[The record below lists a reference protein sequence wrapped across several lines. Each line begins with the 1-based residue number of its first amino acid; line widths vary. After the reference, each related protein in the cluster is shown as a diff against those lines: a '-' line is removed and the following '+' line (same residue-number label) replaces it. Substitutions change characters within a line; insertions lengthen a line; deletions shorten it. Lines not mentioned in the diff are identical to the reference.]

1 MITGTSPHRAVAL
14 PVLSVALLGLAAAGN
29 GETIVFGGGPGSRAW
44 DQEYS
49 EIAVID
55 FEANPGSI
63 QPLQNDPEDNISL
76 QLIERGGQITS
87 PNARTVLEVTQSEFE
102 DLLDNMVDGRNTAFE
117 IKIPSATGII
127 LRFDLGERF
136 GVNRIR
142 FYPREG
148 FEEFFLKGYEVL
160 LNDGSEE
167 QQTVSGNPDLRLF
180 RTVERNDDPVVNL
193 DVPLQFVRFIE
204 VKQLIRGEWEIDEF
218 EVFGEGFASAAAYTS
233 KAFDEGRPAIFGSI
247 MWTKQTIGEPT
258 KVSATVSTRSG
269 GTPDP
274 SDSLEWSGWSPPYP
288 AGVRTQIASPAPRQ
302 YWQFRVLFQ
311 SSDILSAATV
321 DSIAVE
327 VSPALADAVVGEV
340 WPQDAVIGQA
350 TELTYWVRSYN
361 SSGFD
366 RLDIETPAP
375 VEVIRSVQIDGAD
388 VAWDKEDIEE
398 EDGDIG
404 GVRISFPRITGDD
417 RLLRVAF
424 ESIALHYNTVFVG
437 RVFDTQRPQN
447 LPQPLV
453 PGDVGADPVAAG
465 DDLSVTTRVADNRI
479 YFLEAAPAPFTPN
492 GDGVNDQAIVTY
504 DIVNLTGGTPVSVQV
519 YDLAGRLRRVLYS
532 DLDISG
538 RYQRV
543 WDGADDNGQM
553 LSPGVYLV
561 RVEVAADTGT
571 ESKTAVVP
579 LVY

>member
-1 MITGTSPHRAVAL
+1 MAL
-14 PVLSVALLGLAAAGN
+14 PILSVALLGFAAAGN

-76 QLIERGGQITS
+76 KLIERGGQITS

-102 DLLDNMVDGRNTAFE
+102 NLLDNMVDGRNTAFE

-142 FYPREG
+142 FYPRKG
-148 FEEFFLKGYEVL
+148 FEEFFLKGFKVS

-167 QQTVSGNPDLRLF
+167 QKTLSGNPDLRLF
-180 RTVERNDDPVVNL
+180 RTVERNDDPVVDM

-233 KAFDEGRPAIFGSI
+233 KVFDEVRPAIFGSI
-247 MWTKQTIGEPT
+247 IWAKATIGEPT
-258 KVSATVSTRSG
+258 EVSATVSTRSG

-274 SDSLEWSGWSPPYP
+274 SDSLEWSGWSRPYP

-311 SSDILSAATV
+311 SNDILSAATV

-340 WPQDAVIGQA
+340 WPQDAAIGQA

-388 VAWDKEDIEE
+388 VAWDKEDTEDD
-398 EDGDIG
+398 DGDIV

-417 RLLRVAF
+417 RLLRVVF

-447 LPQPLV
+447 LPQTLV
-453 PGDVGADPVAAG
+453 PGDVGADPVAVG

-492 GDGVNDQAIVTY
+492 GDGVNDQTIVTY
-504 DIVNLTGGTPVSVQV
+504 DIANLTSGTPVSVQI
-519 YDLAGRLRRVLYS
+519 YDLAGSLRRVLYS

-538 RYQRV
+538 RYQRI

-553 LSPGVYLV
+553 VSPGVYLV
-561 RVEVAADTGT
+561 RVEVAADTGK

>member
-1 MITGTSPHRAVAL
+1 MAL

-44 DQEYS
+44 EQEYS
-49 EIAVID
+49 ENETTIID

-63 QPLQNDPEDNISL
+63 QPLQNDPQDNISL
-76 QLIERGGQITS
+76 KLLERGGQITS

-102 DLLDNMVDGRNTAFE
+102 NLLDNMVDGRNTAFE

-148 FEEFFLKGYEVL
+148 FEEFFLKGYEVS

-167 QQTVSGNPDLRLF
+167 QKTLSGNPDLRLF
-180 RTVERNDDPVVNL
+180 RTVERNDDPVVDM

-233 KAFDEGRPAIFGSI
+233 KVFDEGRPAVFGSI
-247 MWTKQTIGEPT
+247 IWAKATIGEPA

-274 SDSLEWSGWSPPYP
+274 SDSLKWSGWSRPYP
-288 AGVRTQIASPAPRQ
+288 AGVRTQIASPSPRQ

-311 SSDILSAATV
+311 SSDIPSAATV

-327 VSPALADAVVGEV
+327 VSPALADVVVGEV

-375 VEVIRSVQIDGAD
+375 VEVIRSVQIDGTD

-398 EDGDIG
+398 EDGDIV

-417 RLLRVAF
+417 RLLRVVF
-424 ESIALHYNTVFVG
+424 EGIALHYNTVFVG

-447 LPQPLV
+447 LPQVLV
-453 PGDVGADPVAAG
+453 PGDVGADPVAVG

-492 GDGVNDQAIVTY
+492 GDGVNDQTIVTY
-504 DIVNLTGGTPVSVQV
+504 DIVKPDRRYSGVGTNLRPRRPTQKGALLRPRHQWKISENLGWRGRQRTNAI
-519 YDLAGRLRRVLYS
+519 AG
-532 DLDISG
+532 
-538 RYQRV
+538 
-543 WDGADDNGQM
+543 N
-553 LSPGVYLV
+553 LSRARGS
-561 RVEVAADTGT
+561 RCR
-571 ESKTAVVP
+571 
-579 LVY
+579 

>member
-1 MITGTSPHRAVAL
+1 MAL
-14 PVLSVALLGLAAAGN
+14 PILSVALLGFAAAGN

-49 EIAVID
+49 AIAVID

-76 QLIERGGQITS
+76 KLIERGGQITS
-87 PNARTVLEVTQSEFE
+87 PNARTVLEVTQREFE
-102 DLLDNMVDGRNTAFE
+102 NLLDNMVDGRNTAFE

-148 FEEFFLKGYEVL
+148 FEEFFLKGYEVS

-167 QQTVSGNPDLRLF
+167 QKTLSGNPDLRLF
-180 RTVERNDDPVVNL
+180 RTVERNDDPVVDM

-233 KAFDEGRPAIFGSI
+233 KVFDEGRPAIFGSI
-247 MWTKQTIGEPT
+247 IWAKATIGEPT
-258 KVSATVSTRSG
+258 EVSATVSTRSG

-274 SDSLEWSGWSPPYP
+274 SDSLEWSGWSRPYP

-311 SSDILSAATV
+311 SSDIPSAATV

-340 WPQDAVIGQA
+340 WPQDAAIGQA

-366 RLDIETPAP
+366 RLDIKTPAP
-375 VEVIRSVQIDGAD
+375 VEVIRSVQIDGTD

-417 RLLRVAF
+417 RLLRVVF
-424 ESIALHYNTVFVG
+424 KSIALHYNTVFVG

-447 LPQPLV
+447 LPQTLV
-453 PGDVGADPVAAG
+453 PGDVGADPIAVG

-492 GDGVNDQAIVTY
+492 GDGVNDQTIVTY
-504 DIVNLTGGTPVSVQV
+504 DIANLIGGTPVSVQI
-519 YDLAGRLRRVLYS
+519 YDLAGSLRRVLYS

-538 RYQRV
+538 RYQRI

-553 LSPGVYLV
+553 VSPGVYLV
-561 RVEVAADTGT
+561 RVEVAADTGK

>member
-1 MITGTSPHRAVAL
+1 MAL

-29 GETIVFGGGPGSRAW
+29 GATIVFGGGPGSRAW
-44 DQEYS
+44 EQAHS
-49 EIAVID
+49 AITVID
-55 FEANPGSI
+55 FKANPGSI
-63 QPLQNDPEDNISL
+63 QPLQNDPGDNIAL
-76 QLIERGGQITS
+76 KLIERGGQITS

-102 DLLDNMVDGRNTAFE
+102 NLLDNMVDGRNTAFE

-148 FEEFFLKGYEVL
+148 FEEFFLKGYEVS

-167 QQTVSGNPDLRLF
+167 QKTLSGNPDLRLF
-180 RTVERNDDPVVNL
+180 RTVERNDDPVVDI

-218 EVFGEGFASAAAYTS
+218 EVFGEGFASAASYTS
-233 KAFDEGRPAIFGSI
+233 KVFDEGRPAVFGSI
-247 MWTKQTIGEPT
+247 IWAKKTIGEPA
-258 KVSATVSTRSG
+258 KVSAAVSTRSG

-274 SDSLEWSGWSPPYP
+274 SDSLKWSGWSRPYP
-288 AGVRTQIASPAPRQ
+288 AGVRMQIASPSPRQ

-311 SSDILSAATV
+311 SRDILSAATV

-327 VSPALADAVVGEV
+327 VSPALADDVVGEV

-375 VEVIRSVQIDGAD
+375 VEVIRSVQIDGTD

-398 EDGDIG
+398 EDGDIS

-417 RLLRVAF
+417 RLLRVVF

-447 LPQPLV
+447 LPQTLV
-453 PGDVGADPVAAG
+453 PGDVGDDPVAVG

-492 GDGVNDQAIVTY
+492 GDDVNDQAIITY
-504 DIVNLTGGTPVSVQV
+504 DIVNLIGGTPVSVQI
-519 YDLAGRLRRVLYS
+519 YDLAGRLRRVIYS

-553 LSPGVYLV
+553 VSPGVYLV
-561 RVEVAADTGT
+561 RVEVATDAGK
-571 ESKTAVVP
+571 ESKTAIVP

>member
-1 MITGTSPHRAVAL
+1 MGY
-14 PVLSVALLGLAAAGN
+14 

-49 EIAVID
+49 DTAVID
-55 FEANPGSI
+55 FATNPGSI
-63 QPLQNDPEDNISL
+63 QPLQNNPEDNISL
-76 QLIERGGQITS
+76 KLIERGGQITS
-87 PNARTVLEVTQSEFE
+87 PNAHVVLEVTQRTL
-102 DLLDNMVDGRNTAFE
+102 DGLLKNMVDGRDTAFE
-117 IKIPSATGII
+117 IKIPKATGII
-127 LRFDLGERF
+127 FRFDLGERF

-142 FYPREG
+142 FFPREG
-148 FEEFFLKGYEVL
+148 FEEFFLKGYQVR

-167 QQTVSGNPDLRLF
+167 QKTVSGLPDLRLF
-180 RTVERNDDPVVNL
+180 KTVERNLDPVV
-193 DVPLQFVRFIE
+193 DIAVPLQFVRFIE
-204 VKQLIRGEWEIDEF
+204 VKQLVRGEWEIDEF
-218 EVFGEGFASAAAYTS
+218 EIFGEGFASAAAYTS
-233 KAFDEGRPAIFGSI
+233 KVFDEDRPAIFGDI
-247 MWTKQTIGEPT
+247 TWAKATIGEPT

-274 SDSLEWSGWSPPYP
+274 SDSLAWSGWSPPYP

-327 VSPALADAVVGEV
+327 VSPALADSVVGEV
-340 WPQDAVIGQA
+340 WPQDAAIGQA

-366 RLDIETPAP
+366 RLDIETQAP
-375 VEVIRSVQIDGAD
+375 VEVIRSVQIDGTD
-388 VAWDKEDIEE
+388 VAWDKEDIKDD
-398 EDGDIG
+398 DGDIG

-417 RLLRVAF
+417 RLLRVVF

-437 RVFDTQRPQN
+437 RVFDTERPQN
-447 LPQPLV
+447 LPQALV
-453 PGDVGADPVAAG
+453 PGDVDDDPIAAG
-465 DDLSVTTRVADNRI
+465 DDLSVTTRVAGNRI
-479 YFLEAAPAPFTPN
+479 HFLEAAPAPFTPN

-504 DIVNLTGGTPVSVQV
+504 DIVNLTGGTPVSVRV
-519 YDLAGRLRRVLYS
+519 YDLAGRLRRAIYS
-532 DLDISG
+532 GLDISG
-538 RYQRV
+538 KYQRV
-543 WDGADDNGQM
+543 WGGADDNGQM

-561 RVEVAADTGT
+561 RVEVTTDTGT
-571 ESKTAVVP
+571 ESKTAIVP

>member
-1 MITGTSPHRAVAL
+1 MAL
-14 PVLSVALLGLAAAGN
+14 PILSVALLGLAAAGN

-44 DQEYS
+44 EQEYS
-49 EIAVID
+49 ENETTIID

-76 QLIERGGQITS
+76 KLIKRGGRITS

-102 DLLDNMVDGRNTAFE
+102 NLLDNMVDGRNTAFE

-167 QQTVSGNPDLRLF
+167 QKTLSGNPDLRLF
-180 RTVERNDDPVVNL
+180 RTVERNDDPVVDM

-233 KAFDEGRPAIFGSI
+233 KVFDEGRPAIFGSI
-247 MWTKQTIGEPT
+247 IWAKATIGEPT
-258 KVSATVSTRSG
+258 EVSATVSTRSG

-274 SDSLEWSGWSPPYP
+274 SDSLEWSGWSRPYP

-311 SSDILSAATV
+311 SSDIPSAATV

-340 WPQDAVIGQA
+340 WPQNAVIGQA

-417 RLLRVAF
+417 RLLRVVF

-447 LPQPLV
+447 LPQTLV
-453 PGDVGADPVAAG
+453 PGDVGADPVAVG

-479 YFLEAAPAPFTPN
+479 YFLEAAPVPFTPN

-504 DIVNLTGGTPVSVQV
+504 DIANLTSGTPVSVQI
-519 YDLAGRLRRVLYS
+519 YDLAGSLRRVLYS

-538 RYQRV
+538 RYQRI

-553 LSPGVYLV
+553 VSPGVYLV
-561 RVEVAADTGT
+561 RVEVAADTGK

>member
-1 MITGTSPHRAVAL
+1 MAL

-29 GETIVFGGGPGSRAW
+29 GATIVFGGGPGSRAW
-44 DQEYS
+44 DQAHS
-49 EIAVID
+49 AITVID
-55 FEANPGSI
+55 FKANPGSI
-63 QPLQNDPEDNISL
+63 QPLQNDPGDNIAL
-76 QLIERGGQITS
+76 KLIERGGQITS

-102 DLLDNMVDGRNTAFE
+102 NLLDNMVDGRNTAFE

-148 FEEFFLKGYEVL
+148 FEAFFLKGYEVS

-167 QQTVSGNPDLRLF
+167 QKTLSGNPDLRLF
-180 RTVERNDDPVVNL
+180 RTVERNDDPVVDI

-218 EVFGEGFASAAAYTS
+218 EVFGEGFASAASYTS
-233 KAFDEGRPAIFGSI
+233 KVFDEGRPAVFGSI
-247 MWTKQTIGEPT
+247 IWAKKTIGEPA
-258 KVSATVSTRSG
+258 KVSAAVSTRSG

-274 SDSLEWSGWSPPYP
+274 SDSLKWSGWSRPYS
-288 AGVRTQIASPAPRQ
+288 AGVRMQIASPSPRQ

-311 SSDILSAATV
+311 SRDILSAATV

-327 VSPALADAVVGEV
+327 VSPALADDVVGEV

-375 VEVIRSVQIDGAD
+375 VEVIRSVQIDGTD

-398 EDGDIG
+398 EDGDIS

-417 RLLRVAF
+417 RLLRVVF

-447 LPQPLV
+447 LPQTLV
-453 PGDVGADPVAAG
+453 PGDVGDDPVAVG

-492 GDGVNDQAIVTY
+492 GDDVNDQAIITY
-504 DIVNLTGGTPVSVQV
+504 DIVNLIGGTPVSVQI
-519 YDLAGRLRRVLYS
+519 YDLAGRLRRVIYS

-553 LSPGVYLV
+553 VSPGVYLV
-561 RVEVAADTGT
+561 RVEVATDAGK
-571 ESKTAVVP
+571 ESKTAIVP

>member
-1 MITGTSPHRAVAL
+1 MAL
-14 PVLSVALLGLAAAGN
+14 PILSVALLGFAAAGN

-76 QLIERGGQITS
+76 KLIERGGQITS

-102 DLLDNMVDGRNTAFE
+102 NLLDNMVDGRNTAFE

-142 FYPREG
+142 FYPRKG
-148 FEEFFLKGYEVL
+148 FEEFFLKGFKVS

-167 QQTVSGNPDLRLF
+167 QKTLSGNPDLRLF
-180 RTVERNDDPVVNL
+180 RTVERNDDPVVDM

-233 KAFDEGRPAIFGSI
+233 KVFDEVRPAIFGSI
-247 MWTKQTIGEPT
+247 IWAKATIGEPT
-258 KVSATVSTRSG
+258 EVSATVSTRSG

-274 SDSLEWSGWSPPYP
+274 SDSLEWSGWSRPYP

-311 SSDILSAATV
+311 SNDILSAATV

-340 WPQDAVIGQA
+340 WPQDAEIGQA

-388 VAWDKEDIEE
+388 VAWDKEDTEDD
-398 EDGDIG
+398 DGDIV

-417 RLLRVAF
+417 RLLRVVF

-447 LPQPLV
+447 LPQTLV
-453 PGDVGADPVAAG
+453 PGDVGADPVAVG

-492 GDGVNDQAIVTY
+492 GDGVNDQTIVTY
-504 DIVNLTGGTPVSVQV
+504 DIANLTSGTPVSVQI
-519 YDLAGRLRRVLYS
+519 YDLAGSLRRVLYS

-538 RYQRV
+538 RYQRI

-553 LSPGVYLV
+553 VSPGVYLV
-561 RVEVAADTGT
+561 RVEVATDRGK

>member
-14 PVLSVALLGLAAAGN
+14 PVLSVALLGLAATGN
-29 GETIVFGGGPGSRAW
+29 GETIIFGGGPGSRAW

-55 FEANPGSI
+55 FETNPGSI

-76 QLIERGGQITS
+76 KLIERGGQITS

-102 DLLDNMVDGRNTAFE
+102 NLLDNMVDGRNTAFE

-142 FYPREG
+142 FFPREG
-148 FEEFFLKGYEVL
+148 FEEFFLKGYLVR

-167 QQTVSGNPDLRLF
+167 QKTLSGNPDLRLF
-180 RTVERNDDPVVNL
+180 RTVERNDDPVV
-193 DVPLQFVRFIE
+193 DIEVPLQFVRFIE

-218 EVFGEGFASAAAYTS
+218 EVFGEGFASAASYTS
-233 KAFDEGRPAIFGSI
+233 KVFDEGRPAVFGSI
-247 MWTKQTIGEPT
+247 MWAKKTIGEPA

-274 SDSLEWSGWSPPYP
+274 SDSLKWSGWSRPYP
-288 AGVRTQIASPAPRQ
+288 TGVRTQIASPSPRQ

-311 SSDILSAATV
+311 SKDILSAATV

-327 VSPALADAVVGEV
+327 VSPALADSVVGEV

-375 VEVIRSVQIDGAD
+375 VEVIRSVQIDGTD

-398 EDGDIG
+398 EDGDIS

-417 RLLRVAF
+417 RLLRVVF

-437 RVFDTQRPQN
+437 RVFDSQRPQN
-447 LPQPLV
+447 LPQTIA
-453 PGDVGADPVAAG
+453 PGDVGDDPVAVG

-479 YFLEAAPAPFTPN
+479 YFLEAAPTPFTPN
-492 GDGVNDQAIVTY
+492 GDDVNDQAIVTY
-504 DIVNLTGGTPVSVQV
+504 DIVNLIGGTPVSVQI
-519 YDLAGRLRRVLYS
+519 YDLAGRLRRVIYS

-553 LSPGVYLV
+553 VSPGVYLV
-561 RVEVAADTGT
+561 RVEVATDTGK
-571 ESKTAVVP
+571 ESKTAIVP

>member
-1 MITGTSPHRAVAL
+1 MAL

-44 DQEYS
+44 EQEYS
-49 EIAVID
+49 ENETTIID

-76 QLIERGGQITS
+76 KLLERGGQIMS

-102 DLLDNMVDGRNTAFE
+102 NLLDNMVDGRNTAFE

-142 FYPREG
+142 FYPRKG
-148 FEEFFLKGYEVL
+148 FEEFFLKGFKVS

-167 QQTVSGNPDLRLF
+167 QKTLSGNPDLRLF
-180 RTVERNDDPVVNL
+180 RTVERNDDPVVDM

-204 VKQLIRGEWEIDEF
+204 VQQLIRGEWEIDEF

-233 KAFDEGRPAIFGSI
+233 KVFDEGRPAIFGSI
-247 MWTKQTIGEPT
+247 MWAKETIGEPT
-258 KVSATVSTRSG
+258 EVSATVSTRSG
-269 GTPDP
+269 STPDP
-274 SDSLEWSGWSPPYP
+274 NDSLKWSGWSRPYP
-288 AGVRTQIASPAPRQ
+288 AGVRTQVASPAPRQ

-311 SSDILSAATV
+311 SSDIPSAATV

-340 WPQDAVIGQA
+340 WPQDAAVGQA

-398 EDGDIG
+398 ENGDIS

-417 RLLRVAF
+417 RLLRVVF

-437 RVFDTQRPQN
+437 KVFDTQRPQN
-447 LPQPLV
+447 LPQTLV
-453 PGDVGADPVAAG
+453 PGDVGADPVAVG

-479 YFLEAAPAPFTPN
+479 YFLEATPAPFTPN
-492 GDGVNDQAIVTY
+492 GDGVNDQTIVTY
-504 DIVNLTGGTPVSVQV
+504 DIANLTSGTPVSVQI

-538 RYQRV
+538 RYQRI

-553 LSPGVYLV
+553 VSPGVYLV
-561 RVEVAADTGT
+561 RVEVAADTGK

>member
-1 MITGTSPHRAVAL
+1 MAL
-14 PVLSVALLGLAAAGN
+14 LVLSVALLGLAAAGN

-44 DQEYS
+44 EQEYS
-49 EIAVID
+49 ENETTIID

-76 QLIERGGQITS
+76 KLLERGGQITS

-102 DLLDNMVDGRNTAFE
+102 NLLDNMVDGRNTAFE

-148 FEEFFLKGYEVL
+148 FEEFFLKGFKVS

-167 QQTVSGNPDLRLF
+167 QKTLSGNPDLRLF
-180 RTVERNDDPVVNL
+180 RTVERNDDPVVDM

-233 KAFDEGRPAIFGSI
+233 KVFDEGRPAIFGSI
-247 MWTKQTIGEPT
+247 IWAKATIGEPT
-258 KVSATVSTRSG
+258 EVSATVSTRSG

-274 SDSLEWSGWSPPYP
+274 SDSLEWSGWSRPYP
-288 AGVRTQIASPAPRQ
+288 SGVRTQIASPAPRQ

-311 SSDILSAATV
+311 SSDIPSAATV

-340 WPQDAVIGQA
+340 WPQDAAIGQA

-398 EDGDIG
+398 DGDIG

-417 RLLRVAF
+417 RLLRVVF

-437 RVFDTQRPQN
+437 RVFDTERPHN
-447 LPQPLV
+447 LPQTLI
-453 PGDVGADPVAAG
+453 PGDVGADPVAVG

-504 DIVNLTGGTPVSVQV
+504 DIANLTSGTPVSVQI
-519 YDLAGRLRRVLYS
+519 YDLAGSLRRVLYS

-538 RYQRV
+538 RYQRI

-553 LSPGVYLV
+553 VSPGVYLV
-561 RVEVAADTGT
+561 RVEVAADTGK

>member
-1 MITGTSPHRAVAL
+1 MAL
-14 PVLSVALLGLAAAGN
+14 LVLSVALLGLAAAGN

-44 DQEYS
+44 EQEYS
-49 EIAVID
+49 ENETTIID

-76 QLIERGGQITS
+76 KLLERGGQITS

-102 DLLDNMVDGRNTAFE
+102 NLLDNMVDGRNTAFE

-148 FEEFFLKGYEVL
+148 FEEFFLKGFKVS

-167 QQTVSGNPDLRLF
+167 QKTLSGNPDLRLF
-180 RTVERNDDPVVNL
+180 RTVERNDDPVVDM

-233 KAFDEGRPAIFGSI
+233 KVFDEGRPAIFGSI
-247 MWTKQTIGEPT
+247 IWAKATIGEPT
-258 KVSATVSTRSG
+258 EVSATVSTRSG

-274 SDSLEWSGWSPPYP
+274 SDSLEWSGWSRPYP

-311 SSDILSAATV
+311 SSDIPSAATV

-340 WPQDAVIGQA
+340 WPQDAAIGQA

-398 EDGDIG
+398 DGDIG

-417 RLLRVAF
+417 RLLRVVF

-447 LPQPLV
+447 LPQTLV
-453 PGDVGADPVAAG
+453 PGDVGADPVAVG

-504 DIVNLTGGTPVSVQV
+504 DIANLTSGTPVSVQI
-519 YDLAGRLRRVLYS
+519 YDLAGSLRRVLYS

-553 LSPGVYLV
+553 VSPGVYLV
-561 RVEVAADTGT
+561 RVEVAADTGK